1 MKLLM
6 TLLRGGITVAT
17 LIILLGIIRSG
28 SRLTSGIASFFQPS
42 VSEPQVDPR
51 TLVVHQVQGASEL
64 TTAVFA
70 MESVVPTSRDRT
82 IGDYVIGKTTLLYI
96 AYGEVRAGIDLS
108 DMDVDDVTVV
118 GDRLSLRLPPP
129 EILDSKIDVA
139 RSRVYD
145 YDRGFLGLGP
155 DSAPEL
161 QQIAQQETLTRI
173 VNVAC
178 DSGLLDEAN
187 ERAEVALNRLLS
199 NTDYQQLDIQTQPPL
214 SNECSL
220 PVSISSQSSTYMGER
235 NTDL

>member
-1 MKLLM
+1 M

-17 LIILLGIIRSG
+17 LMILLGIIRSG
-28 SRLTSGIASFFQPS
+28 HRFTEGITSFFRPS

-64 TTAVFA
+64 TTALFA

-82 IGDYVIGKTTLLYI
+82 LGSYVIGKTTLLYI

-108 DMDVDDVTVV
+108 DMDVDDVTVE
-118 GDRLSLRLPPP
+118 GDRLTLRLPPP
-129 EILDSKIDVA
+129 EILDSKIDVT

-161 QQIAQQETLTRI
+161 QQMAQQETLSRI
-173 VNVAC
+173 VDVAC
-178 DSGLLDEAN
+178 DSGVLDEAN
-187 ERAEVALNRLLS
+187 ERAEVALTRLLS
-199 NTDYQQLDIQTQPPL
+199 NAGYEELDIQTQPP
-214 SNECSL
+214 SSGECSL
-220 PVSISSQSSTYMGER
+220 PVALSQ
-235 NTDL
+235 N

>member
-1 MKLLM
+1 MKFLM

-28 SRLTSGIASFFQPS
+28 SRFTAGIASFFQPS

-108 DMDVDDVTVV
+108 DMDVDDVTLV

-129 EILDSKIDVA
+129 EILDSKIDVT

-161 QQIAQQETLTRI
+161 QQIAQRETLSRI
-173 VNVAC
+173 VDVAC

-187 ERAEVALNRLLS
+187 ERAEVALTRLLS
-199 NTDYQQLDIQTQPPL
+199 NTGYQELDIQTQPPL
-214 SNECSL
+214 SGECSL
-220 PVSISSQSSTYMGER
+220 PVAMSSQPSTVVGK
-235 NTDL
+235 